1 MWWVY
6 VKACWRALLSA
17 TGLGG
22 ITFKTTLKGASA
34 FVDGAVRDLWLPG
47 VAFGALAAS
56 AIAGAVKLF
65 SGPTLA
71 SPLAISVLWAFY
83 GAVPSF
89 LAIYYGAISKGPSL
103 AAVCR
108 LAMVT
113 GLSAGTLAVFLMWG
127 LAPQQYDYEGVAEAA
142 TAFFDARRVGKL
154 PPSAPAA
161 AASAASA
168 VAAAAAAALGD
179 NAPWRGD
186 ALLQEAASPVLSVAS
201 AVVAAANNLTFTPL
215 SGVADVSGGW
225 LNGGGAGNLKLTS
238 TTAFAVALL
247 SWARMTFPGA
257 AATALEGRR
266 TNDAAR
272 WGADWLMKASEV
284 GTGGLL
290 NTASAA
296 AAAAAA
302 VDAASTTNNNNNA
315 TTSATTPTPAP
326 PSSTI
331 DLSSGYGGDLLVAQV
346 GNATVDALFWGRP
359 EDITGPRP
367 AFAVS
372 LSLGAADLA
381 GAAAAALAAAS
392 TLWKADDPAWSSRAL
407 ARAESL
413 FAAAQLYPGLSQDQL
428 QAGREDHHG
437 ARANHQRHRAAADD
451 ADDVRDGDH
460 EPRRSVEGRQ
470 RGADD
475 AARQDAVGLGVALQV
490 RRWDIVFGFLVFF
503 SLLFFLSLS
512 RRRRAELFFYNFL
525 ILSFFT
531 ERPPTRPTSARPTTA
546 LSSTSTRREGDAR
559 SPSLPTTTSGRPTCS
574 SRPRPTAAPST
585 SGRGTS

>member
-34 FVDGAVRDLWLPG
+34 FVDGAVRDLWLPA

-71 SPLAISVLWAFY
+71 SPLVISVLWAFY

-89 LAIYYGAISKGPSL
+89 LAVYYGAISRGPSL

-127 LAPQQYDYEGVAEAA
+127 LAPKQYAYEHVAGSA
-142 TAFFDARRVGKL
+142 TAFFDARRVGEL
-154 PPSAPAA
+154 P
-161 AASAASA
+161 ASAF
-168 VAAAAAAALGD
+168 AAEGI
-179 NAPWRGD
+179 PWRTGD
-186 ALLQEAASPVLSVAS
+186 ALLQETNSPVLSAAS
-201 AVVAAANNLTFTPL
+201 AVVAAANNLTLVPNGF
-215 SGVADVSGGW
+215 ADVSGGW

-257 AATALEGRR
+257 AATAVEGRR
-266 TNDAAR
+266 TDDAAR
-272 WGADWLMKASEV
+272 WGADWLLKASEV
-284 GTGGLL
+284 GTGGLSV
-290 NTASAA
+290 ASALENA
-296 AAAAAA
+296 ANAFDAPVDAVSDDASA
-302 VDAASTTNNNNNA
+302 LNSVDAAATNG
-315 TTSATTPTPAP
+315 TTTPTPTP
-326 PSSTI
+326 LPTTII
-331 DLSSGYGGDLLVAQV
+331 DLSKGYGGDLLVAQV

-359 EDITGPRP
+359 EDISGPRP
-367 AFAVS
+367 AFAVA

-392 TLWKADDPAWSSRAL
+392 VLWKAEDPAWADRAL

-413 FAAAQLYPGLSQDQL
+413 FTAAQLYPGLSQDQL
-428 QAGREDHHG
+428 QTTTQLAKQVTVPGPIINGTVLPPTIQTTFEVVKTNLAGVSRDVNAVLTTQHDKMLW
-437 ARANHQRHRAAADD
+437 AAAWLY
-451 ADDVRDGDH
+451 R
-460 EPRRSVEGRQ
+460 
-470 RGADD
+470 
-475 AARQDAVGLGVALQV
+475 
-490 RRWDIVFGFLVFF
+490 
-503 SLLFFLSLS
+503 
-512 RRRRAELFFYNFL
+512 
-525 ILSFFT
+525 
-531 ERPPTRPTSARPTTA
+531 
-546 LSSTSTRREGDAR
+546 
-559 SPSLPTTTSGRPTCS
+559 
-574 SRPRPTAAPST
+574 
-585 SGRGTS
+585 

>member
-1 MWWVY
+1 
-6 VKACWRALLSA
+6 
-17 TGLGG
+17 
-22 ITFKTTLKGASA
+22 
-34 FVDGAVRDLWLPG
+34 
-47 VAFGALAAS
+47 
-56 AIAGAVKLF
+56 
-65 SGPTLA
+65 
-71 SPLAISVLWAFY
+71 
-83 GAVPSF
+83 
-89 LAIYYGAISKGPSL
+89 
-103 AAVCR
+103 
-108 LAMVT
+108 MVT
-113 GLSAGTLAVFLMWG
+113 GLAAGTLAVFLMWG
-127 LAPQQYDYEGVAEAA
+127 LAPRQYDYEGVADAA

-179 NAPWRGD
+179 TAPWRGD

-201 AVVAAANNLTFTPL
+201 AVVAAANNLTVTPL

-296 AAAAAA
+296 SVAAAAAA

-315 TTSATTPTPAP
+315 TTSAPTPTPAP

-381 GAAAAALAAAS
+381 GAAAAALAAAA
-392 TLWKADDPAWSSRAL
+392 TLWKADDPAWSARAL

-428 QAGREDHHG
+428 QTTT
-437 ARANHQRHRAAADD
+437 Q
-451 ADDVRDGDH
+451 
-460 EPRRSVEGRQ
+460 
-470 RGADD
+470 
-475 AARQDAVGLGVALQV
+475 VAKTITVPGPIINGTVL
-490 RRWDIVFGFLVFF
+490 
-503 SLLFFLSLS
+503 
-512 RRRRAELFFYNFL
+512 
-525 ILSFFT
+525 
-531 ERPPTRPTSARPTTA
+531 PPTTQTMYETVTTNLAGVSRDVNAVLTTQHDKMLWASAWLYR
-546 LSSTSTRREGDAR
+546 
-559 SPSLPTTTSGRPTCS
+559 
-574 SRPRPTAAPST
+574 
-585 SGRGTS
+585 